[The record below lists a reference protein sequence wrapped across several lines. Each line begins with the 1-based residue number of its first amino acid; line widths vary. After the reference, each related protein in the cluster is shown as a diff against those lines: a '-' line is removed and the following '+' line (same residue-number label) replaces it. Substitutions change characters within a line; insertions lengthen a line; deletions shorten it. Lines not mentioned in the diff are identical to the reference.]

1 MKKELANNFRRT
13 PKFQTKWKR
22 KAKFALAR
30 VDIAC
35 RRGPTRPNKQ
45 PSRHGISHTNNLSF
59 FRIVP
64 NSKEIHLTMHFQVDP
79 FWRGPAAVAA
89 CAPPHELRSPLPQD
103 CVHPEP
109 HAPLPA
115 MAARP
120 RARWSPHRWPRAT
133 CSPGLAGPQPGHR
146 RYLPSLRFAGG
157 RLKKASI

>member
-115 MAARP
+115 VAAPGHAHTAGGERP
-120 RARWSPHRWPRAT
+120 ALLSSLDPNQATAATSPHFVWM
-133 CSPGLAGPQPGHR
+133 
-146 RYLPSLRFAGG
+146 AGG
-157 RLKKASI
+157 